1 MALEYSPEAKRVDLI
16 LLSKQ
21 RAAKRQ
27 KEKLAHEHGLQMATE
42 KYIDALYYY
51 DKYGSPACWMNVKD
65 VNREMKKLKSVSAK
79 LSALKENIRIRVL
92 GFGWSHFAHPW
103 SKNGIVY
110 SPDELALHLKTIIKA
125 EKKCTIPNRPPVSLP
140 HRMNL
145 PQLGTQTSDVKELD
159 VVQEETSIDFD
170 ENARKV
176 RLDRESKGH
185 GDRYSELQPT
195 TMPKIDNKFIGTRL
209 DVCFKFLLDSG
220 GEELSWC
227 QGKVVDISNGN
238 NMLYPNA
245 RSRCYKEGEAV
256 EVLWDAIDGIS
267 DMYKS
272 IQQLQKTKWN
282 KQCEGAW
289 RLDVN
294 VNTES

>member
-1 MALEYSPEAKRVDLI
+1 M
-16 LLSKQ
+16 SK
-21 RAAKRQ
+21 
-27 KEKLAHEHGLQMATE
+27 
-42 KYIDALYYY
+42 
-51 DKYGSPACWMNVKD
+51 
-65 VNREMKKLKSVSAK
+65 
-79 LSALKENIRIRVL
+79 
-92 GFGWSHFAHPW
+92 
-103 SKNGIVY
+103 
-110 SPDELALHLKTIIKA
+110 
-125 EKKCTIPNRPPVSLP
+125 
-140 HRMNL
+140 
-145 PQLGTQTSDVKELD
+145 
-159 VVQEETSIDFD
+159 
-170 ENARKV
+170 
-176 RLDRESKGH
+176 
-185 GDRYSELQPT
+185 
-195 TMPKIDNKFIGTRL
+195 L